1 VPTGALQPSF
11 AVSRAKIYS
20 VMAQV
25 VPASSVRFAAVIGM
39 NTASLWIL
47 LHVAT
52 TMGIL
57 QKEFLDFSDQS
68 SPRPAGFNFWSLSI
82 NDLSTIGNLLRIMLA
97 FLLLTM
103 VRQRMTWLDTL
114 KTKVWQAK
122 CKAELLSFI
131 LGGVLSGDGAPLQRA
146 RFDMH
151 RWLTASV
158 FFSFRDA
165 SPYLQCYSVSHL
177 MQSGI
182 LTEHEGRCLERI
194 IEVNAP
200 QSITAGPCEGFLQH
214 DCADVADG
222 KLSPTNSAPQT
233 RSCNS
238 NAKAR
243 DCLLW
248 WINMRVRAAVNEGL
262 LDKKTMKKAL
272 AGIWNVRDSFEL
284 LTVEASRRPMQ
295 LWSVLMQ
302 IMVDAYVV
310 LVPISTLQEVY
321 HNHVWLLPWAV
332 LRSFVVAFFLRRSI
346 AYSCLAM
353 GAFWHACGPLG
364 LGRGCC
370 DNRAI
375 HLCELWALGKLGLV
389 RVASA
394 NLARLS
400 GDGREQGQK
409 QQNWESKQSR
419 KGWR

>member
-1 VPTGALQPSF
+1 
-11 AVSRAKIYS
+11 
-20 VMAQV
+20 
-25 VPASSVRFAAVIGM
+25 
-39 NTASLWIL
+39 
-47 LHVAT
+47 
-52 TMGIL
+52 
-57 QKEFLDFSDQS
+57 
-68 SPRPAGFNFWSLSI
+68 
-82 NDLSTIGNLLRIMLA
+82 
-97 FLLLTM
+97 
-103 VRQRMTWLDTL
+103 
-114 KTKVWQAK
+114 
-122 CKAELLSFI
+122 
-131 LGGVLSGDGAPLQRA
+131 
-146 RFDMH
+146 
-151 RWLTASV
+151 LTASV

-332 LRSFVVAFFLRRSI
+332 LRSFVVAFFYDALLHIVALLWEPFGTHADRLDLDAVVVTIERSTFVNFGRLESSDLSESLRQTWQDSQEMAGSKDKSNKI
-346 AYSCLAM
+346 GKASKAAKV
-353 GAFWHACGPLG
+353 G
-364 LGRGCC
+364 
-370 DNRAI
+370 DN
-375 HLCELWALGKLGLV
+375 ENV
-389 RVASA
+389 
-394 NLARLS
+394 
-400 GDGREQGQK
+400 
-409 QQNWESKQSR
+409 
-419 KGWR
+419 